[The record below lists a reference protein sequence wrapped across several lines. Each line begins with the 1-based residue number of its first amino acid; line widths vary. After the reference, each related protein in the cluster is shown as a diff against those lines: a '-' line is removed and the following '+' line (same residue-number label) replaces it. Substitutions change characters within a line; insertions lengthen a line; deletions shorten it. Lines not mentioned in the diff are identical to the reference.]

1 MWDNN
6 LIELQLQFISEMLS
20 VSGVADQ
27 KPGEVPDL
35 HGAGTGQIEETVG
48 GPDTWPRPNINNSC
62 RKGKK
67 EKRGTA
73 IVVRILPGLLIGST
87 QIPQKTCWCRCSF
100 LCSPWWP
107 RNTMLVGLPLRPS
120 PPMSRDREREEGEV
134 PVSPLGSVRLRNRI
148 SSDERTPAD
157 PVNAPVSVPSTRV
170 QLDT

>member
-1 MWDNN
+1 
-6 LIELQLQFISEMLS
+6 MLS

-87 QIPQKTCWCRCSF
+87 QIPQKTC
-100 LCSPWWP
+100 
-107 RNTMLVGLPLRPS
+107 
-120 PPMSRDREREEGEV
+120 
-134 PVSPLGSVRLRNRI
+134 
-148 SSDERTPAD
+148 
-157 PVNAPVSVPSTRV
+157 
-170 QLDT
+170 